1 MYFIP
6 NICEQVNKTTYSNHY
21 NLIKLKCDW
30 NKYVDATANPEL
42 LEQRLQ
48 AFRKNRAKSD
58 NRTTLAPSDV
68 ENRFGI
74 EFVPSSVK
82 SDDPRYQTIRSKLF
96 TNMRLRTV
104 SFRQLNI
111 RSIDVAAFDDKC
123 CRKDLERLDLTGNH
137 LSRIDERLLANLNR
151 LQVLLLANNQLQFG
165 ENNFKANINLIQLDL
180 SGNGLQYLPNKL
192 FANLHELVSIDLSN
206 NNLQTIN
213 ACTFNKLLINPLAKK
228 YFPTQ
233 VNLLG
238 NPIECNCDI
247 FYINRYLKIQLN
259 LTCARPEFYSGKQFK
274 ELSAEDPSE
283 RCNYKQMDKLCK
295 IAANEDDSWLISL
308 VVIVLLIL
316 ATLLFLLISIM
327 CLMRN
332 VSLNKKLKALQSDAK
347 SGRNEQ
353 ATLLNNRFVCN
364 GSEPV
369 QQQTASV
376 PAPAPT
382 AAQTSTEDHSKS
394 PKLEQGDKT
403 KLLQS

>member
-1 MYFIP
+1 M
-6 NICEQVNKTTYSNHY
+6 
-21 NLIKLKCDW
+21 IKLKCDW

-58 NRTTLAPSDV
+58 NKTTTLAPSDV
-68 ENRFGI
+68 ENIFGI

-123 CRKDLERLDLTGNH
+123 CKKDLERLDLTGNH
-137 LSRIDERLLANLNR
+137 LSRIDERLLANLDR

-213 ACTFNKLLINPLAKK
+213 ACTFNKLLINPLAKA

-274 ELSAEDPSE
+274 ELTAEDPSE
-283 RCNYKQMDKLCK
+283 RCNYKRMDKLCK
-295 IAANEDDSWLISL
+295 IAANEDDSWIISL

-332 VSLNKKLKALQSDAK
+332 ISLNKKLKALQSDAK

-353 ATLLNNRFVCN
+353 ANLLNSSNRFACN
-364 GSEPV
+364 GSEPQQPNV
-369 QQQTASV
+369 QVTVLSTAS
-376 PAPAPT
+376 AAEPT
-382 AAQTSTEDHSKS
+382 AAPTSTEDQSKS
-394 PKLEQGDKT
+394 PKSEQGDKT